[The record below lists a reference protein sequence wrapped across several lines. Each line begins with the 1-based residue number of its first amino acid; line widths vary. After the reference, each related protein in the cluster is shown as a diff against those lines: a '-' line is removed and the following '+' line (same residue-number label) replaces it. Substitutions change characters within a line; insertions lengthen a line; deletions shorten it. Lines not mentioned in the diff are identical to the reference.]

1 MWFKIFALNPQIF
14 NFFSLEEINCLF
26 KFITLSRFKKVYLLS
41 TNFSSGEVDFQIIKK
56 LSNILAD
63 SGIGME
69 ILTKK
74 EVKAKKGSKLWI
86 KKIEEKE
93 NVSPTQILFLGRHD
107 NPYDYFTAI
116 NRGALFCCIAKR
128 RLCEEIR
135 KYSLYLSDVKKLNLI
150 SRIFKGDTPLYTY
163 KLDFN
168 NVHYRGLV
176 NRSTQFK
183 SDDGTLFSVY
193 EIFKDEN
200 AIRDKTIWK
209 IKVEGIL
216 FLFLVAQL
224 WKEGVITRNTII
236 CVYPSHLSQK
246 IPSESKL
253 GKYLDLFKG
262 FFGCYYRDLLIRIKN
277 TEDKSICRMRGDY
290 HRISFRKECE
300 TLGINKEVREKLEG
314 KTIIVVDD
322 FSTTGMSLEAAR
334 IKLLESGAREVYGIS
349 VGKYGIDYTIF
360 DKEGNEIE
368 KQALERDVKSESLII
383 SILNPENFLFSF

>member
-1 MWFKIFALNPQIF
+1 MWFKIFALNPRIF
-14 NFFSLEEINCLF
+14 NFFTSEEINYLF
-26 KFITLSRFKKVYLLS
+26 KFITVSRFKKVYLLS
-41 TNFSSGEVDFQIIKK
+41 TYFSSGEIDLQIINK
-56 LSNILAD
+56 LRDILEY

-69 ILTKK
+69 ILTK
-74 EVKAKKGSKLWI
+74 EEIKAPKGSKLWI
-86 KKIEEKE
+86 EKIEEKE

-116 NRGALFCCIAKR
+116 NRGALFCCVAKSEP
-128 RLCEEIR
+128 CKEIR
-135 KYSLYLSDVKKLNLI
+135 KYSLYLSDVRKLNLI
-150 SRIFKGDTPLYTY
+150 SRIFEGDTPLYTY

-200 AIRDKTIWK
+200 AIRDKTLWK

-236 CVYPSHLSQK
+236 CVYPSHSSQK

-290 HRISFRKECE
+290 HRISFRKEYE
-300 TLGINKEVREKLEG
+300 TLGINKEVKKLEE

-334 IKLLESGAREVYGIS
+334 IKLLESGAREVYGVS

-360 DKEGNEIE
+360 DKKGNEIKKQTLE
-368 KQALERDVKSESLII
+368 KDAESESSII
-383 SILNPENFLFSF
+383 SILNPFRSTF